1 MKPLTICVFEVNLG
15 VAVIRFHFTSFK
27 GLEVFSP
34 SGASSVLLQPF
45 FFRTPEGDR
54 QTLLNNESNTKVNG
68 FGSAC
73 TRHLAESRN
82 LTLIYTRHTV
92 TEQRAYRFW
101 NHTCTTLMSRPVSW
115 ANCSRTC
122 LAGFGELLYA
132 SFNTSI
138 WRVVIV
144 VRGRLLPSLLS
155 ETISQGFL
163 NDMCAIAL
171 DSRTSWLSC
180 FKVLLAK

>member
-1 MKPLTICVFEVNLG
+1 M
-15 VAVIRFHFTSFK
+15 
-27 GLEVFSP
+27 
-34 SGASSVLLQPF
+34 
-45 FFRTPEGDR
+45 
-54 QTLLNNESNTKVNG
+54 
-68 FGSAC
+68 
-73 TRHLAESRN
+73 
-82 LTLIYTRHTV
+82 TV
-92 TEQRAYRFW
+92 QRAYRFW

-163 NDMCAIAL
+163 NDVCAIVL

-180 FKVLLAK
+180 FKVLLAKKLFVLHEEELVTSVQFSSTNYAIKAIHVVDIVLCSSDDVRRKNPQPTTTAFGSKWPSKEWNYVFSSRCSV